1 MGKKALRPVNDK
13 QQRPQ
18 GNKRLLA
25 NGDKSESSIQE
36 LAVTVEAALA
46 LLDSQTADEIIGEP
60 DDAYRALI
68 QGVRAAVAI
77 EWSAAKMHGL
87 RQTPNML
94 RYGAQTLT
102 MLLTLVHYAYALGI
116 KRGREEAAGG

>member
-46 LLDSQTADEIIGEP
+46 LLDSETADELVGEP

-68 QGVRAAVAI
+68 QGVWAAVAI
-77 EWSAAKMHGL
+77 EWGAAKAHGL
-87 RQTPNML
+87 RQTPSML
-94 RYGAQTLT
+94 HYGAQTLT
-102 MLLTLVHYAYALGI
+102 ALLALVHNAYALGMR
-116 KRGREEAAGG
+116 RGREEAANG